1 MAGSPSTTL
10 FSPVLGTPELVS
22 SLAGLGGAAWCT
34 FLVSPGLR
42 RDGLWCVWEGR
53 RQVADGSRKKAGDG
67 SFLSTERGKFLVGA
81 QRARIKEPLF
91 SVLGCRQLP
100 TPPAAARAAHLSW
113 HGCWYAVPGQ
123 GLPSPPGPKQQALSL
138 RPPPT
143 WESLTPSL
151 SPAGQL
157 QRHAHTAP
165 FFSRALDGGGQA
177 SEQPQPGQQRLYGL
191 LSRQPEHQGRSFS
204 VGLGRRAGLVGSPI
218 LPFPS
223 FGFAPP
229 QGLWFVKNN
238 GVCQT

>member
-53 RQVADGSRKKAGDG
+53 RQVAGGSRKKAGDG

-100 TPPAAARAAHLSW
+100 PPPAAARAAHLSW
-113 HGCWYAVPGQ
+113 HGRWYAVPGQ

-151 SPAGQL
+151 SPVGQL

-165 FFSRALDGGGQA
+165 FFLFS
-177 SEQPQPGQQRLYGL
+177 SPGW
-191 LSRQPEHQGRSFS
+191 
-204 VGLGRRAGLVGSPI
+204 RRAGLGAASAWPAAPLRSP
-218 LPFPS
+218 LS
-223 FGFAPP
+223 AA
-229 QGLWFVKNN
+229 
-238 GVCQT
+238 

>member
-53 RQVADGSRKKAGDG
+53 RQVAGGSRKKAGDG

-100 TPPAAARAAHLSW
+100 PPSLQLPGPPTSLGMVVGMPSQARA
-113 HGCWYAVPGQ
+113 
-123 GLPSPPGPKQQALSL
+123 SPAPQAPNNRLFLFSLL
-138 RPPPT
+138 RP
-143 WESLTPSL
+143 
-151 SPAGQL
+151 
-157 QRHAHTAP
+157 
-165 FFSRALDGGGQA
+165 
-177 SEQPQPGQQRLYGL
+177 
-191 LSRQPEHQGRSFS
+191 
-204 VGLGRRAGLVGSPI
+204 GSP
-218 LPFPS
+218 
-223 FGFAPP
+223 
-229 QGLWFVKNN
+229 
-238 GVCQT
+238 

>member
-53 RQVADGSRKKAGDG
+53 RQVAGGSRKKAEDG

-100 TPPAAARAAHLSW
+100 PPPCS
-113 HGCWYAVPGQ
+113 CQ
-123 GLPSPPGPKQQALSL
+123 GRPPLLAWLLVCCPRPGP
-138 RPPPT
+138 
-143 WESLTPSL
+143 
-151 SPAGQL
+151 
-157 QRHAHTAP
+157 
-165 FFSRALDGGGQA
+165 
-177 SEQPQPGQQRLYGL
+177 PQPPRPQTTG
-191 LSRQPEHQGRSFS
+191 SFS
-204 VGLGRRAGLVGSPI
+204 SASSDLGVPDPISVPSGSAAETRTHGPFLFSSPGWRRAGLGAASAWPAAPLRSP
-218 LPFPS
+218 LS
-223 FGFAPP
+223 AA
-229 QGLWFVKNN
+229 
-238 GVCQT
+238 